1 MAGSSSSSLFGDNNV
16 GEPPPSSK
24 LPRLVELKDESKIAD
39 RFASDVFPMISC
51 WFPLLSSYPPKNNPS
66 LNKLL
71 ASAREGPA
79 FSCYFFTK

>member
-1 MAGSSSSSLFGDNNV
+1 MAGSSSSSLSGDNNV

-51 WFPLLSSYPPKNNPS
+51 WFPL
-66 LNKLL
+66 
-71 ASAREGPA
+71 
-79 FSCYFFTK
+79 